1 MYNIID
7 YFYSPILW
15 IIVNAGILM
24 SIIIVIRT
32 TNKVKKLQRITTL
45 DRHLNE
51 LIEAINKK
59 ISESPRENASYY
71 ANLVIKFSASIGL
84 GEINQGQT
92 FREFVESLKSY
103 SFVDQSDLNNLIRL
117 YEYARF
123 GGTSLDEG
131 FIEELKSIIL
141 KVCRAAKTYVE
152 TQYPID
158 EPKPS

>member
-24 SIIIVIRT
+24 SIIFVIRT

-51 LIEAINKK
+51 LIEAINNK
-59 ISESPRENASYY
+59 ISASPKETASYY

-84 GEINQGQT
+84 TEISQGQT
-92 FREFVESLKSY
+92 FREFVESLKGY
-103 SFVDQSDLNNLIRL
+103 SFISQNDLNNLIQL

-131 FIEELKSIIL
+131 IIEELKSIIL
-141 KVCRAAKTYVE
+141 RVCRAAKTYVE
-152 TQYPID
+152 TQYP
-158 EPKPS
+158 